1 MLKKVK
7 KTNKDS
13 VEFLDNI
20 TERKMK
26 RIIIICIFICLF
38 CEFVPDMIDICKLF
52 NYSKIIVLLQPH
64 KDFFTNIALGCL
76 GSAVISYLM
85 IYIQIKVK
93 ENDKR
98 ENLETH
104 FRNIISEYYI
114 IFYGLENVGKNEYV
128 NRIKGYIKEA
138 NNNIQM
144 NIKSLLNS
152 NENLNNNNQSN
163 ELYEIIVHKILSIS
177 DEIKSFFDA
186 LDLYSFEEIPNKE
199 YYSEEFYLI
208 LMKEVYKRLFDLLEE
223 KYNLKELNKRIDKLS
238 ISLNI
243 SSNILDDNMKKIKN
257 ISVTQKEITLSL
269 TYSRIIN
276 EIFQNTS
283 KSYYGE

>member
-26 RIIIICIFICLF
+26 RIIIICILICLF

-93 ENDKR
+93 ENDKK

-114 IFYGLENVGKNEYV
+114 IFYGLENVEKNEHV

-152 NENLNNNNQSN
+152 
-163 ELYEIIVHKILSIS
+163 VC
-177 DEIKSFFDA
+177 
-186 LDLYSFEEIPNKE
+186 
-199 YYSEEFYLI
+199 
-208 LMKEVYKRLFDLLEE
+208 
-223 KYNLKELNKRIDKLS
+223 
-238 ISLNI
+238 
-243 SSNILDDNMKKIKN
+243 
-257 ISVTQKEITLSL
+257 
-269 TYSRIIN
+269 
-276 EIFQNTS
+276 
-283 KSYYGE
+283 

>member
-26 RIIIICIFICLF
+26 RIIIICILICLF

-93 ENDKR
+93 ENDK
-98 ENLETH
+98 
-104 FRNIISEYYI
+104 
-114 IFYGLENVGKNEYV
+114 
-128 NRIKGYIKEA
+128 
-138 NNNIQM
+138 
-144 NIKSLLNS
+144 
-152 NENLNNNNQSN
+152 
-163 ELYEIIVHKILSIS
+163 
-177 DEIKSFFDA
+177 
-186 LDLYSFEEIPNKE
+186 
-199 YYSEEFYLI
+199 
-208 LMKEVYKRLFDLLEE
+208 KRKFG
-223 KYNLKELNKRIDKLS
+223 
-238 ISLNI
+238 
-243 SSNILDDNMKKIKN
+243 
-257 ISVTQKEITLSL
+257 
-269 TYSRIIN
+269 
-276 EIFQNTS
+276 NTF
-283 KSYYGE
+283 

>member
-1 MLKKVK
+1 
-7 KTNKDS
+7 
-13 VEFLDNI
+13 
-20 TERKMK
+20 
-26 RIIIICIFICLF
+26 
-38 CEFVPDMIDICKLF
+38 
-52 NYSKIIVLLQPH
+52 
-64 KDFFTNIALGCL
+64 
-76 GSAVISYLM
+76 
-85 IYIQIKVK
+85 
-93 ENDKR
+93 
-98 ENLETH
+98 
-104 FRNIISEYYI
+104 
-114 IFYGLENVGKNEYV
+114 
-128 NRIKGYIKEA
+128 
-138 NNNIQM
+138 M

-152 NENLNNNNQSN
+152 NENLNNNDQSN

-243 SSNILDDNMKKIKN
+243 SSNILDDNIKKIKN

-276 EIFQNTS
+276 EILQNMS